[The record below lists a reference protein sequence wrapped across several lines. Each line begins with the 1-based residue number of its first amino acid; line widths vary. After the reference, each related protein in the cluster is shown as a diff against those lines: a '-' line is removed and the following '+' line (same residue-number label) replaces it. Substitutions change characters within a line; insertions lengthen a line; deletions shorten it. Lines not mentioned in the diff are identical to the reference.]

1 MSSSTVQVAKADI
14 ELTKSVTAGAL
25 VAVEECRHQFRNDLW
40 DCPKDAFMRDPHV
53 STPIF
58 NNDTLLINNSK
69 TKFKRRAR
77 RQQFSEQG
85 KTNKESA
92 FVHAIMAAGITHTL
106 TLNCS
111 RGDFENCLCGGNFK
125 LKGCSDNVHF
135 GIQVAKQFLDT
146 PEHGLDSTSM
156 ANLHNN
162 EAGRVAVKRT
172 MRELCKCHGV
182 SGSCTTQTCWK
193 QVSTF
198 RIVGDYL
205 KKMYKHALR
214 IDLSKTIDREDNLLS
229 NRLDIR
235 RRLRRTSP
243 ARKSKSMKQEN
254 LKKKLKKRRLVF
266 LDESPDYCHQNATAG
281 YPGILGRKVSS
292 DPRSS
297 GSSDISD
304 KTREEF
310 RNFKKICKATCGFR
324 IKRREID
331 VLTSCQCKFH
341 WCCKVECETCTM
353 KSIEL
358 TCVKPVEKHNF

>member
-1 MSSSTVQVAKADI
+1 MFPPPFSTMTRYSSTTAKLNSNG
-14 ELTKSVTAGAL
+14 EL
-25 VAVEECRHQFRNDLW
+25 ED
-40 DCPKDAFMRDPHV
+40 
-53 STPIF
+53 
-58 NNDTLLINNSK
+58 NNFQNKGKLLKKKIIWAR
-69 TKFKRRAR
+69 KFKLFFR
-77 RQQFSEQG
+77 RQ
-85 KTNKESA
+85 TNRETA

-111 RGDFENCLCGGNFK
+111 RGDFEDCLCGGRYSHTEENFK
-125 LKGCSDNVHF
+125 IKGCSDNVHF
-135 GIQVAKQFLDT
+135 GAQVAKQFLDT
-146 PEHGLDSTSM
+146 PEHGSDSTSM

-162 EAGRVAVKRT
+162 EAGRVAVKRN

-182 SGSCTTQTCWK
+182 SGSCTTKTCWR

-205 KKMYKHALR
+205 KKMYKQALR

-243 ARKSKSMKQEN
+243 RKSKSMKQEN

-297 GSSDISD
+297 GSSDITD

-358 TCVKPVEKHNF
+358 TCVKPIVENLSKRGGHDF

>member
-1 MSSSTVQVAKADI
+1 MFPPPFSTMTRYSSTTAKLNSNG
-14 ELTKSVTAGAL
+14 ELEDSNFPNKGKHLKKIIWA
-25 VAVEECRHQFRNDLW
+25 
-40 DCPKDAFMRDPHV
+40 P
-53 STPIF
+53 
-58 NNDTLLINNSK
+58 
-69 TKFKRRAR
+69 KFKLFC
-77 RQQFSEQG
+77 RQ
-85 KTNKESA
+85 TNRETA

-111 RGDFENCLCGGNFK
+111 RGDFEDCLCGGRYSHTEENFK
-125 LKGCSDNVHF
+125 IKGCSDNVHF
-135 GIQVAKQFLDT
+135 GAQVAKQFLDT
-146 PEHGLDSTSM
+146 PEHGSDSTSM

-162 EAGRVAVKRT
+162 EAGRVAVKRN

-182 SGSCTTQTCWK
+182 SGSCTTKTCWR

-205 KKMYKHALR
+205 KKMYKQALR

-243 ARKSKSMKQEN
+243 RKSKSMKPEN

-297 GSSDISD
+297 GSSDITD

-358 TCVKPVEKHNF
+358 TCVKPIVENLSKRGGGHDF